1 MAGLMH
7 HLIGLEMTNVLREG
21 IWGTEVGDAEGRQK
35 VRTEISR
42 VQACLVGGP
51 TESLQVGFP
60 PQAGK
65 CSGLSARMDAL
76 GRHDGP

>member
-1 MAGLMH
+1 MH

-51 TESLQVGFP
+51 AESLQVGFP

-65 CSGLSARMDAL
+65 CSGLRATMDAL